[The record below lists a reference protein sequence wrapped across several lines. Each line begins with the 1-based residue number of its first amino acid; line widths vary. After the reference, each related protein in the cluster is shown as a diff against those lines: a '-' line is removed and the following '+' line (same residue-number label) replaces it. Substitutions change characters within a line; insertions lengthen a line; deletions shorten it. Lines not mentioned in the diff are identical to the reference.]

1 MAKKKKKKSTWAQ
14 RVGKRMDRRQ
24 KSRQAVRLAEAGVDP
39 TDIAGYGAKSK
50 RGGGGGGGGG
60 ASTGPVPGPDL
71 SEFLLPA
78 AVIGGLALVLSRKD
92 DGR

>member
-1 MAKKKKKKSTWAQ
+1 MAKKKNKKKSSWAQ

-24 KSRQAVRLAEAGVDP
+24 KSRQAVKLAEAGIDP
-39 TDIAGYGAKSK
+39 TDIGGFRDRSK
-50 RGGGGGGGGG
+50 GGGRGRGGFE
-60 ASTGPVPGPDL
+60 SSGPVPGPDL

-92 DGR
+92 DGQ

>member
-1 MAKKKKKKSTWAQ
+1 VAKKKKKKSTWAQ

-39 TDIAGYGAKSK
+39 TDIGGFGAKAK
-50 RGGGGGGGGG
+50 RGGSGGGGM

-71 SEFLLPA
+71 SEFILPA

>member
-39 TDIAGYGAKSK
+39 TDIGGFSSK
-50 RGGGGGGGGG
+50 KRSGGSGGGGGG
-60 ASTGPVPGPDL
+60 AMVGPVPGPDL

-78 AVIGGLALVLSRKD
+78 AVIGGLVLVLSRKD
-92 DGR
+92 SGE

>member
-1 MAKKKKKKSTWAQ
+1 
-14 RVGKRMDRRQ
+14 MDRRQ

-39 TDIAGYGAKSK
+39 TDIGGFSAKK
-50 RGGGGGGGGG
+50 RSGGSGRM

-92 DGR
+92 DGQ

>member
-39 TDIAGYGAKSK
+39 TDIGGFGAKSK
-50 RGGGGGGGGG
+50 RGSGGGGGG
-60 ASTGPVPGPDL
+60 AMVGPVPGPEL
-71 SEFLLPA
+71 SEFILPA
-78 AVIGGLALVLSRKD
+78 AVIAGLAFVFSRKD
-92 DGR
+92 SGK